1 VSVRVRWW
9 REALGPLDTRRTAVL
24 YLVDDG
30 TQTMDV
36 SVACRRA
43 GLILARHC
51 LFSLPESGELC
62 AALAEWWPRPYLCH
76 AIDSTHYQPEVCI
89 GGGRVRGRSIFEY
102 REYVVPGDFVL
113 VSAAVRFT
121 RLATDCL
128 SARAVTS
135 AAWAV
140 LSVAEREPNDLEG
153 TDQLLHQRARS
164 SRCVT
169 LVSLAVKDR
178 GAGHG

>member
-1 VSVRVRWW
+1 MAAPIPMPRDRLYALSTGSLYRR
-9 REALGPLDTRRTAVL
+9 RE
-24 YLVDDG
+24 
-30 TQTMDV
+30 
-36 SVACRRA
+36 S
-43 GLILARHC
+43 
-51 LFSLPESGELC
+51 
-62 AALAEWWPRPYLCH
+62 PR
-76 AIDSTHYQPEVCI
+76 
-89 GGGRVRGRSIFEY
+89 RSIFEY

-128 SARAVTS
+128 SARAVAS